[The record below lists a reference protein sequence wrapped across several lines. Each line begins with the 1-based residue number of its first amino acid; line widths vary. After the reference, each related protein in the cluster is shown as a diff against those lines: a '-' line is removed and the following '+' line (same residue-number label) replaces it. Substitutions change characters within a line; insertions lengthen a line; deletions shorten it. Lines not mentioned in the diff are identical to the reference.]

1 MPWLLELSPEVFV
14 QIGEE
19 LAEEKGI
26 TSGAKVIIESARG
39 EIRAIAM
46 VTKRL
51 RAMNIDGRRVHQV
64 GMLWSW
70 GYMGLSKGDSANVL
84 THRVADGNTGI
95 PEVRAFLVNVRKA

>member
-1 MPWLLELSPEVFV
+1 MFV
-14 QIGEE
+14 EISEE
-19 LAEEKGI
+19 LAREKGI

-39 EIRAIAM
+39 EIRAIAK

-51 RAMNIDGRRVHQV
+51 QPFNTNGERVHQV
-64 GMLWSW
+64 GMPWAW
-70 GYMGLSKGDSANVL
+70 GYMGLSKGDSCNVL